1 MKSYPLHIAI
11 REATTRFGK
20 EVVLNDKFINI
31 LLDFDAFKELPA
43 TKNILKEM
51 FAEGYCLKVCE
62 LGKKKRSFFSFSS
75 SNTFEKPEGDSW
87 KIKVASFEESLYK
100 QKGFQRDYINYVF
113 DSLLYGLQWVDSE
126 PTIPN
131 TANISSNQ
139 QSNTQ
144 NTVKP
149 VPKPNHKSNTSG
161 TNTNKTNSITYNNI
175 VDSQFV
181 VMKVHPLNAEVF
193 IDGQQQ
199 YVSNGVMA
207 VELSVGKHTYEVKAD
222 SYETKAGDFDINSN
236 DKTELDVKLELEAQ
250 KVQLHVKSADF
261 DAEIII
267 NGTSFGN
274 GEWNGLVETGTYEI
288 EAKRPRFYSYKET
301 ITLINQ
307 KDATVKLPSLKP
319 ICGNLK
325 INIQPYGSE
334 IYINGERKG
343 NTPLLVSGIQIGER
357 SLRVVSG
364 EGVEYTTV
372 VDVRENQVTDVN
384 HIIPSLFYDDY
395 SKVKIGDY
403 FYEDGTLSHEL
414 AKGKKVV
421 GMVFSLETSDEEKRH
436 GWTHGQIVA
445 LKDAKVADTKV
456 SSWGVPNKTILKYAL
471 SNPGGILKDKDK
483 GYEVCHLDCVI
494 NNSEF
499 TPFLMAAQYPVKLP
513 NNLTSGWYLPSVVQ
527 WRNLWSNT
535 HSDWNR
541 IWHYLKITGTR
552 GCSDYATSSIKD
564 SKTAWLYRMGMAE
577 EYISTAYQP
586 TDIKEGW
593 TNVRAVAA
601 F

>member
-1 MKSYPLHIAI
+1 MESYPLHIAI
-11 REATTRFGK
+11 RKAVSRFGK
-20 EVVLNDKFINI
+20 EVVLNDKFVNI
-31 LLDFDAFKELPA
+31 LLDFDAFKLLPA
-43 TKNILKEM
+43 TKSILKEVI
-51 FAEGYCLKVCE
+51 AEGYCLKVCAF
-62 LGKKKRSFFSFSS
+62 GKKKRSFFSFSS
-75 SNTFEKPEGDSW
+75 SNTFEKPEDDSW
-87 KIKVASFEESLYK
+87 KVKMSSFEESLHK

-113 DSLLYGLQWVDSE
+113 DSIVYGLEWIDSE

-131 TANISSNQ
+131 ISSNNNATQ
-139 QSNTQ
+139 NNTQ

-149 VPKPNHKSNTSG
+149 VPTPKKQSNTSG

-181 VMKVHPLNAEVF
+181 VMKVYPLNAEVF

-207 VELSVGKHTYEVKAD
+207 VELPVGQHNYEVKAE
-222 SYETKAGDFDINSN
+222 SHETKTGVFDINSN
-236 DKTELDVKLELEAQ
+236 DKTELNIKLELEAQ
-250 KVQLHVKSADF
+250 KVHLHVKATDF
-261 DAEIII
+261 DAEIVI

-274 GEWNGLVETGTYEI
+274 GEWNGLVDTGTYEI

-301 ITLINQ
+301 ITLNNQ

-334 IYINGERKG
+334 IYVNGEMKG

-357 SLRVVSG
+357 SLRVVSS

-384 HIIPSLFYDDY
+384 HIIPSLFFDDY
-395 SKVKIGDY
+395 SKVMIGDY
-403 FYEDGTLSHEL
+403 FYEDGTLSHDL

-421 GMVFSLETSDEEKRH
+421 GMVFSLETSDEEKLH

-445 LKDAKVADTKV
+445 LEDAKVIDRKIT
-456 SSWGVPNKTILKYAL
+456 SWGVPNSTILKYAL
-471 SNPGGILKDKDK
+471 SNPGGLLKDKDK
-483 GYEVCHLDCVI
+483 GYEVCHLESVV
-494 NNSEF
+494 NNTEF

-513 NNLTSGWYLPSVVQ
+513 NNLTSGWYLPSIPQ
-527 WRNLWSNT
+527 WKVLRNNLHHNWEKY
-535 HSDWNR
+535 WR
-541 IWHYLKITGTR
+541 YLKITGRT
-552 GCSDYATSSIKD
+552 GCTTYATSSIKD
-564 SKTAWLYRMGMAE
+564 NKIAWAYTMGLAD
-577 EYISTAYQP
+577 EYLSQAYVKREIQ
-586 TDIKEGW
+586 EGW
-593 TNVRAVAA
+593 TTVRAVAA